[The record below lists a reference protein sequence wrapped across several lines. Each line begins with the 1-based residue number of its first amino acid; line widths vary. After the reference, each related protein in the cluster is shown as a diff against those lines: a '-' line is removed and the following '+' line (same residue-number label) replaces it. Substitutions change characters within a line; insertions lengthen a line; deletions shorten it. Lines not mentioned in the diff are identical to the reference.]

1 MCVAELIATKNPKLA
16 LDTLDN
22 VLKARR
28 HRQWTPVHEDIGK
41 KFMELCVELQDF
53 RMAKEGLFQYR
64 SVSQLHAPGSLE
76 TVVQHLLDMAE
87 SQTADAKARTDQSLA
102 EMGDLDSEVN
112 PEKMLMMTMDDA
124 RRADQDILYPRL
136 KFLWE
141 CYRNVL
147 ETLKNNN
154 KLEHAYHGTCKR
166 AFDFCVEYKRTG
178 EFKRLTDMIRKHLHD
193 IVKYQ
198 PQIKKEVR
206 LARKA
211 VLFPV
216 RVYPSYQSNRRPAPI
231 FVHARPPHTE
241 RKDARARACGTL
253 TCVRRARA
261 PLKRGTTRGSPLPL
275 LPSFPHSVYPLPRP
289 HLTLALISP
298 SPSLLLLVL
307 LPRASSLAPLP
318 LLSPLLLSPPPQHQ
332 KRPFAIIVD
341 ENTYEIHLQTRF
353 NQLQAATDLGMWV
366 TGFATVEDINEIR
379 VKTRAPKPQLM
390 ATYYQRL
397 TQLFQVSGNHLF
409 HAFAFGEFVRVSET
423 HQRNL
428 SDDLKNAN
436 ATKLLLATLAI
447 PAFQA
452 RTSDMEFNL
461 ESQRLKN
468 LAALLGF
475 RETPDRESQLRQ
487 LLERDILNRVSESTQ
502 KLYRILN
509 TFDPLGIVAK
519 AKPILVELEQDD
531 ALKDYV
537 KPLREL
543 IVIRLLEQLSKV
555 YHRVKV
561 DKFRATVEDLGM
573 DFPSVEK
580 LLVRAVRARNL
591 SVKLDHQSGSL
602 RFNHEDVGSMDG
614 TKDHLNDLAGRL
626 SRVVDVVEPGRA
638 AAAAER
644 AVAIRAALAKET
656 LASLATD
663 NADALQR
670 KVIIEQQK
678 ERAERDQAERDRVAE
693 QQRLLDEELRQ
704 EQERIRQEKEKKKRE
719 QEKKERILRE
729 IKIKET
735 QATMKRLG
743 MAADKTEDM
752 ESVNQDE
759 LRKKIRE
766 KAMNAHKN
774 QMQRMREQQR
784 RLDFLTRAIR
794 ENEVPKLQARFEEQK
809 VADAEHFM
817 TQQAEKKVRRR
828 RGMSCVW
835 GNIQGH

>member
-1 MCVAELIATKNPKLA
+1 
-16 LDTLDN
+16 
-22 VLKARR
+22 
-28 HRQWTPVHEDIGK
+28 
-41 KFMELCVELQDF
+41 
-53 RMAKEGLFQYR
+53 
-64 SVSQLHAPGSLE
+64 
-76 TVVQHLLDMAE
+76 
-87 SQTADAKARTDQSLA
+87 
-102 EMGDLDSEVN
+102 
-112 PEKMLMMTMDDA
+112 
-124 RRADQDILYPRL
+124 
-136 KFLWE
+136 
-141 CYRNVL
+141 
-147 ETLKNNN
+147 
-154 KLEHAYHGTCKR
+154 
-166 AFDFCVEYKRTG
+166 
-178 EFKRLTDMIRKHLHD
+178 
-193 IVKYQ
+193 
-198 PQIKKEVR
+198 
-206 LARKA
+206 
-211 VLFPV
+211 
-216 RVYPSYQSNRRPAPI
+216 
-231 FVHARPPHTE
+231 
-241 RKDARARACGTL
+241 
-253 TCVRRARA
+253 
-261 PLKRGTTRGSPLPL
+261 
-275 LPSFPHSVYPLPRP
+275 
-289 HLTLALISP
+289 
-298 SPSLLLLVL
+298 
-307 LPRASSLAPLP
+307 
-318 LLSPLLLSPPPQHQ
+318 
-332 KRPFAIIVD
+332 
-341 ENTYEIHLQTRF
+341 
-353 NQLQAATDLGMWV
+353 MWV

-678 ERAERDQAERDRVAE
+678 ERAERDQAERDRVEE

-774 QMQRMREQQR
+774 QLQRMREQQR

-809 VADAEHFM
+809 VADAEHFT

-828 RGMSCVW
+828 RRMSCVGGGGGHSGPLREPLRVCTRCLSSW
-835 GNIQGH
+835 LWRVWRMVVAVCGGPPLASASRFRAPRFRLSLPPLASASRFRLSLPPLPSPSPFLRRFALLAFAPALASFPDPVVSTSFRPPITMSGQVPPVASCHGNAWNPPVTEMGQ